1 MISLLKYL
9 KDFFVVRA
17 VTPVASAALPP
28 PPRLGEVV
36 ASMLDAT
43 QFAQVNGSG
52 WVLADGRAVP
62 DTLYAKMVSSNVP
75 DLRGVYLRGM
85 NYGRDRSSGN
95 PDGDLP
101 LGSYQPDQVVRHA
114 HSTIQMIGDNNVDG
128 VDSTTTRSGDHHN
141 EARLTGEFGGS
152 ETRPRTVIVNFY
164 IRVDGYPVG

>member
-1 MISLLKYL
+1 MTGLLRYI

-17 VTPVASAALPP
+17 VAPVAPAALPP

-36 ASMLDAT
+36 ASMLDAP

-52 WVLADGRAVP
+52 WVLADGRPVP

-85 NYGRDRSSGN
+85 NYGRDRHSGN
-95 PDGDLP
+95 ADGDLP
-101 LGSYQPDQVVRHA
+101 LGTYQPDQVVQHA
-114 HSTIQMIGDNNVDG
+114 HSTIQMIYDNNVDG
-128 VDSTTTRSGDHHN
+128 VDSCTTHSGEHHN
-141 EARLTGEFGGS
+141 EGRMTGEFGGS

-164 IRVDGYPVG
+164 IRVDGYPV